1 MTLLCSFSRRPRSCV
16 RGITGTSSPPE
27 SLVKRQHGSCET
39 EIGHFWGGWIG
50 SGSLYLLRIY
60 IARLLQSLVV
70 AVVGCGCGAAR
81 RAADREV
88 VSHDFVSCERSIG
101 CVEIRKY
108 ALR

>member
-1 MTLLCSFSRRPRSCV
+1 MTLLCSFSRRPRSRV

-60 IARLLQSLVV
+60 IARLLQTLVV
-70 AVVGCGCGAAR
+70 AMVRHVVLRIGKSYGTSLCPVSDGSESMRLGNGTT
-81 RAADREV
+81 AD
-88 VSHDFVSCERSIG
+88 D
-101 CVEIRKY
+101 
-108 ALR
+108 